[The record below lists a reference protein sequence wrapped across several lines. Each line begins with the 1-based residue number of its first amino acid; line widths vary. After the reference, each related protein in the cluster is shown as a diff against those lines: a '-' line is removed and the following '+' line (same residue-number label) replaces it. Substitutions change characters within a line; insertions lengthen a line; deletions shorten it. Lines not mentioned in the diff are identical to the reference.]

1 MLISFRCRNFRSF
14 HDEAELSMRAT
25 SDTELSELNT
35 FKINDGIA
43 GKNNNEFIK
52 SAIIFG
58 SNASGKT
65 NILRAIKYMQLAVML
80 SFDQNRL
87 KVIANNEPFAL
98 EDDSDKKPTIFE
110 VEFVQNNIYY
120 KYGFELLEGKI
131 SSEYLKKREERISPV
146 FERTGNTLRIS
157 KTPEQTTNLIKLS
170 DTVLFLTA
178 ESNYNLPVSQYLH
191 DAYTWFTEL
200 RIVFENNKNALDIYT
215 IKDGKYKKL
224 ALEILKKADI
234 GISDFE
240 VIKNKISDDDIS
252 RIPEPRSA
260 FGGTARMIK
269 HENDSD
275 YEIDIKTKFDIRD
288 KNDNIVGT
296 KTAMLLK
303 DSGFNSEGTVR
314 LIFYLGWILE
324 ALDEG
329 RTILIDEIDSKL
341 HFLVADYL
349 IGIFNS
355 IDRNPNNAQ
364 LICTAHNVMLMDED
378 LRRDQIYFTCKD
390 SMGRSSIISLAD
402 YKGVRKNDLF
412 SKKYLAGFFTDLPDL
427 GISN

>member
-14 HDEAELSMRAT
+14 LDEAELSMRAAA
-25 SDTELSELNT
+25 DTELSELNT
-35 FKINDGIA
+35 FKINDA
-43 GKNNNEFIK
+43 VVNKDDSEFIK

-65 NILRAIKYMQLAVML
+65 NILRAIQYMQLAVMF

-87 KVIANNEPFAL
+87 KIIANNEPFAL
-98 EDDSDKKPTIFE
+98 EEGTDKQSSAFD
-110 VEFVQNNIYY
+110 VEFIQNNIYY
-120 KYGFELLEGKI
+120 QYGFEVTDGRI
-131 SSEYLKKREERISPV
+131 SSEYLNKREKRVSSV
-146 FERTGNTLRIS
+146 FKRTLNTLSIS
-157 KTPEQTTNLIKLS
+157 KAPEQTTNLIKLS
-170 DTVLFLTA
+170 DTVLFLTV

-191 DAYTWFTEL
+191 DAYTWFKEL
-200 RIVFENNKNALDIYT
+200 RIVFENNRNALDIYT
-215 IKDGKYKKL
+215 IKDGRYKKL
-224 ALEILKKADI
+224 ALEILKRADI

-240 VIKNKISDDDIS
+240 VVKNKISDDDTSGICES
-252 RIPEPRSA
+252 VPALR
-260 FGGTARMIK
+260 GVARMIK
-269 HENDSD
+269 HEDDSD
-275 YEIDIKTKFDIRD
+275 YEIDVKTKFDIRD
-288 KNDNIVGT
+288 KDNKIVGT
-296 KTAMLLK
+296 KTVMLLK
-303 DSGFNSEGTVR
+303 DNGFNSEGTVR

-324 ALDEG
+324 ALDRG

-364 LICTAHNVMLMDED
+364 LICTAHNVTLMDD
-378 LRRDQIYFTCKD
+378 GLRRDQIYFTLKD

-412 SKKYLAGFFTDLPDL
+412 SKKYLAGFFTDIPNL
-427 GISN
+427 GTDY